1 MAKRN
6 FEQVKAGGQCEDRP
20 FAADGR
26 PTAQWACQIA
36 FFSGFWGRPSDSL
49 TNQAIRCFHRSREPY
64 SNLNNRLSQALA
76 LSKEEV
82 S

>member
-1 MAKRN
+1 
-6 FEQVKAGGQCEDRP
+6 
-20 FAADGR
+20 
-26 PTAQWACQIA
+26 
-36 FFSGFWGRPSDSL
+36 L